1 MNLKDSIIRAFEK
14 EGFQVN
20 YKFTGDK
27 DIVLGEKTLQ
37 IEWPK
42 GYFEEFLKVIH
53 TIDTPAF
60 LPTKKQS
67 DYGPTFSIVVERAKK
82 WFPWGYIILGDPL
95 CIALSYEVSDELS

>member
-1 MNLKDSIIRAFEK
+1 MNLKETIIRAFEK
-14 EGFQVN
+14 EDFRVN

-42 GYFEEFLKVIH
+42 GYFEDFLKVIH

-82 WFPWGYIILGDPL
+82 WVPWGYIILGDPL